1 MDPTRLLKRIAN
13 GRTDLILDRL
23 ADGGSPD
30 AQVDGASLLQWAAYY
45 GDVTMLRVLMER
57 GLALSELG
65 DDLGLNAAAFHG
77 HWRLCQFLL
86 EQGAPAHHA
95 DPDTGETA
103 LHSALCHDDRTG
115 RDRVL
120 EVLLEAGADVRAA
133 TRPGQPTGA
142 FMRDARTRGE
152 TALHRAALVGTPET
166 LQLLLDAGASVE
178 ARDAHGDTPLA
189 WASWARRPAAVL
201 RLLCYGEHKVRADYP
216 GMAAHLS
223 GQPLKS

>member
-1 MDPTRLLKRIAN
+1 MDPTRLLQRIAN
-13 GRTDLILDRL
+13 GRCDLILDRL

-45 GDVTMLRVLMER
+45 GDVTALRVLMER
-57 GLALSELG
+57 GQTLSELG
-65 DDLGLNAAAFHG
+65 DDLGLNGAAFHG
-77 HWRLCQFLL
+77 HWRLAQFLL
-86 EQGAPAHHA
+86 EQGAQADRA

-103 LHSALCHDDRTG
+103 LHAALCHDDRIG

-120 EVLLEAGADVRAA
+120 QVLIEAGADVRAA
-133 TRPGQPTGA
+133 TQPNRPTGA

-166 LQLLLDAGASVE
+166 LQLLLDAGAHVE

-189 WASWARRPAAVL
+189 WASWARRPAAIL
-201 RLLCYGEHKVRADYP
+201 RLLCYGEHRVRADYP
-216 GMAAHLS
+216 GMTVHLS